1 MDFLDVVRKRRM
13 VRAFSDEPVAPDAL
27 ERVLRVAQRGP
38 SAGFS
43 QGVEFVVVTD
53 PERRAGLAS
62 ALAVPEGLV
71 ATLGTVPVHIL
82 ICTSADIYK
91 SRYREPDKERVRRD
105 FSDEELW
112 QVPFWHVD
120 AGCAMML
127 ILLAAVNEGLDAGF
141 IGIWQRAAA
150 KAYLGI
156 PESYSITGLAM
167 LGHRAA
173 EERPQG
179 SVTSRNR
186 RPPTDVMHYE
196 RW

>member
-13 VRAFSDEPVAPDAL
+13 VRAFSDALVAPEAL
-27 ERVLRVAQRGP
+27 ERVLHAAQRGP
-38 SAGFS
+38 SAGYS
-43 QGVEFVVVTD
+43 QGVEFVVITD
-53 PERRAGLAS
+53 AERRTGLAT
-62 ALAVPEGLV
+62 ALAVPAGL
-71 ATLGTVPVHIL
+71 AKTLRTVPVHIL

-91 SRYREPDKERVRRD
+91 ARYREADKLPVRRET
-105 FSDEELW
+105 SDDELW

-127 ILLAAVNEGLDAGF
+127 ILLAAVNEGLSAGF
-141 IGIWQRAAA
+141 IGVWQQAEA
-150 KAYLGI
+150 KAYLRI
-156 PESYSITGLAM
+156 PESYGITGLAM
-167 LGHRAA
+167 LGHRSP

>member
-1 MDFLDVVRKRRM
+1 M

-27 ERVLRVAQRGP
+27 ERVLHVAQRGP
-38 SAGFS
+38 SAGYS

-53 PERRAGLAS
+53 AERRAGLAQ
-62 ALAVPEGLV
+62 ALGVPNGLDS
-71 ATLGTVPVHIL
+71 TLRGVPVHIL
-82 ICTSADIYK
+82 ICASADTYK
-91 SRYREPDKERVRRD
+91 ARYREADKLRVRREM
-105 FSDEELW
+105 SDDDLW

-127 ILLAAVNEGLDAGF
+127 VLLAAVNEGLDAGF
-141 IGIWQRAAA
+141 VGVWQQTAA

-167 LGHRAA
+167 LGHRAS

-179 SVTSRNR
+179 SVTSRKR
-186 RPPTDVMHYE
+186 RPPNDVVHRE

>member
-1 MDFLDVVRKRRM
+1 M
-13 VRAFSDEPVAPDAL
+13 VRAFSDAPVAPETL
-27 ERVLRVAQRGP
+27 ERVLSAAQRGP
-38 SAGFS
+38 SAGYS

-53 PERRAGLAS
+53 AERRAELAS
-62 ALAVPEGLV
+62 ALAVPTGL
-71 ATLGTVPVHIL
+71 AKTLRTAPVHIA

-91 SRYREPDKERVRRD
+91 TRYREPDKLPVRREL
-105 FSDEELW
+105 SDDELW

-127 ILLAAVNEGLDAGF
+127 ILLAAVNEGLSAGF
-141 IGIWQRAAA
+141 IGVWQQAEA

-156 PESYSITGLAM
+156 PVSYSITGLAM
-167 LGHRAA
+167 LGHRSP

-179 SVTSRNR
+179 SATSRRR
-186 RPPTDVMHYE
+186 RPPSDVLHRE